1 MKPLIILWLK
11 PSAFLQGA
19 FRLFKTGVIY
29 VLHER
34 NVSVP
39 SRQPRQH

>member
-1 MKPLIILWLK
+1 MKPKNGFRLK
-11 PSAFLQGA
+11 PSAFTQGA

-39 SRQPRQH
+39 SRQP